1 MKYRTT
7 AKAIRANYND
17 VVSLSYCEA
26 QNLLNATAE
35 PEAYTCGVY
44 GWNADIYRAT
54 TPGKV
59 IVTGYRP
66 FGRQPNLGREAV
78 RQFDREAEAIKRDYR
93 RPWEER
99 KAELEALFDAFCEQI

>member
-7 AKAIRANYND
+7 RKDTMNGNRDI
-17 VVSLSYCEA
+17 VKLPYCEA
-26 QNLLNATAE
+26 QSLLNAIGEA
-35 PEAYTCGVY
+35 EAYTAGVY
-44 GWNADIYRAT
+44 GWNADIYRGT
-54 TPGKV
+54 EPGQV

-66 FGRQPNLGREAV
+66 FGRECKLPREAV

-99 KAELEALFDAFCEQI
+99 RAELEELFRAFCEAI